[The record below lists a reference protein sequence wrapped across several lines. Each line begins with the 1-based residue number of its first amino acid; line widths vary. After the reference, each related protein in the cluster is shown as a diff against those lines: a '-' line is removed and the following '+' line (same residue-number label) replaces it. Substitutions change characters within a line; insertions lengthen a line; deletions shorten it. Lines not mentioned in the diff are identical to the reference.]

1 MEKKMYLPTEE
12 NLYEIQKIKN
22 NNEFNEVNIYAY
34 LILKTIEKVL
44 VDRAN
49 GIPFCEMDD
58 YILNLRDVIHGIC
71 WVYPEEIKNFG
82 RAKQDDDLCIGL
94 LDKEQDSSIYNLDH
108 LAKFDISE
116 PLNIQYYSLV
126 IGKTLKI
133 LNEKL
138 TNNPEYRYEYK
149 DSNLL
154 NSIFTVDFEK
164 FDNLSFDSFNKLMK
178 IDASY
183 IFGYNPR
190 SDAGLHF
197 DKDEKIVMHREA
209 LFFQEGIREM
219 LKRYD
224 LSQFIGYDYQEID
237 ITKTSDERIKKLKRF
252 LSK

>member
-34 LILKTIEKVL
+34 LILKAIEKVL
-44 VDRAN
+44 IDRAN
-49 GIPFCEMDD
+49 GIPFSEMDD
-58 YILNLRDVIHGIC
+58 YILNLKDVIHGIC
-71 WVYPEEIKNFG
+71 WVYPEEIKNFK

-94 LDKEQDSSIYNLDH
+94 LDKEQDSSIYNLDY
-108 LAKFDISE
+108 LAKFDVHE

-126 IGKTLKI
+126 IEKTLKM
-133 LNEKL
+133 LNERL
-138 TNNPEYRYEYK
+138 INNPEYRFNYQPS
-149 DSNLL
+149 DLL
-154 NSIFTVDFEK
+154 DSIFTVDLEK
-164 FDNLSFDSFNKLMK
+164 FNDMSFDFFNKLMK

-183 IFGYNPR
+183 IFGYNPK
-190 SDAGLHF
+190 SDTGLHF
-197 DKDEKIVMHREA
+197 DKDEKVVMYREA
-209 LFFQEGIREM
+209 LFFQSGIREM

-224 LSQFIGYDYQEID
+224 LSPFIGYDYQEID

>member
-12 NLYEIQKIKN
+12 NLYELQKIKN

-34 LILKTIEKVL
+34 LILKAIEKVL
-44 VDRAN
+44 LDRKN
-49 GIPFCEMDD
+49 GVPFCEMDD
-58 YILNLRDVIHGIC
+58 YILNLKDVIHGIC
-71 WVYPEEIKNFG
+71 WVYPKEIETFKK
-82 RAKQDDDLCIGL
+82 AKQDDDLCIGL

-138 TNNPEYRYEYK
+138 INNPEYRFDYK
-149 DSNLL
+149 KSDLL
-154 NSIFTVDFEK
+154 DSIFNVDFER
-164 FDNLSFDSFNKLMK
+164 FANLSFDSFNKLMK

-183 IFGYNPR
+183 IFGYNPK

-197 DKDEKIVMHREA
+197 DKDKKVIMHREA

>member
-49 GIPFCEMDD
+49 GIPFSEMDD

-71 WVYPEEIKNFG
+71 WVYPEEIKNFEK
-82 RAKQDDDLCIGL
+82 AKQDDDLCIGL
-94 LDKEQDSSIYNLDH
+94 LDKERDSSIYNLDH